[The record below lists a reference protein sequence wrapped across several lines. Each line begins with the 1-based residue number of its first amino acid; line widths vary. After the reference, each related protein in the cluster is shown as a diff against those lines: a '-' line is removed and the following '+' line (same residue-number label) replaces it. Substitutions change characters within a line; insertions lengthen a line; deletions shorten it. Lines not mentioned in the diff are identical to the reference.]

1 MPPVASPVRH
11 SCARWGEREGG
22 RGEVQ
27 PVQRRGGCGDT
38 PDTHNAHVLAWFKHL
53 GAADVLNGVLDYAG
67 IESSGC
73 LASATCTQDGVL
85 HRTSSAS
92 SAMLAAC
99 TCVRG
104 LAATV
109 RC

>member
-1 MPPVASPVRH
+1 M
-11 SCARWGEREGG
+11 
-22 RGEVQ
+22 Q
-27 PVQRRGGCGDT
+27 PIHAGLGPQVHT
-38 PDTHNAHVLAWFKHL
+38 PDIHNAHVLAWFKHL
-53 GAADVLNGVLDYAG
+53 GAADVLNGVLDNAG

-99 TCVRG
+99 TCTRWQPQSGVDHSPS
-104 LAATV
+104 
-109 RC
+109 